1 MKMKRLIPIAV
12 LASLCLLSPAIGTY
26 ISKTLDIVPDDFSIA
41 RISNYAWG
49 IRTACLILAMYFVFE
64 KE

>member
-1 MKMKRLIPIAV
+1 MKIKRLIPIAI
-12 LASLCLLSPAIGTY
+12 LAGLCLLSPAIGTY
-26 ISKTLDIVPDDFSIA
+26 IAQSLDIVPNYIFIS